1 MRRRESDAKMAISK
15 KILASMMVVGL
26 LALAVGWGTSAY
38 FSDTESS
45 SGNQISAGVLNIQIK
60 DGDQGFWDGTAVT
73 ASMSSPAGGLAPGGE
88 FWTDVIYLKNV
99 GTIDAWY
106 VYLHFYGLSVSEG
119 ANPES
124 ETSGDP
130 NYLMDQIVLTAIW
143 ESPNRDGGPSGTTT
157 DFAANNGALAD
168 VYLAAWAATKDKSI
182 SLYDIVY
189 IAEPA
194 LNPHTSFKQH
204 TGDTTNPATLTSY
217 ALSVPYIPAGGTA
230 QIQFKFK
237 LLENTDNRAQGDIAS
252 FSVDFIATQTPD
264 QVP

>member
-1 MRRRESDAKMAISK
+1 MAISK
-15 KILASMMVVGL
+15 KVLASIMVVGL
-26 LALAVGWGTSAY
+26 LALTVGWGTSSY

-45 SGNQISAGVLNIQIK
+45 TGNQISAGVLNIQIK

-73 ASMSSPAGGLAPGGE
+73 ASMSSPAGGLAPGKE

-119 ANPES
+119 ENPES
-124 ETSGDP
+124 ETPGDP
-130 NYLMDQIVLTAIW
+130 NYLMYQIVLTAIK
-143 ESPNRDGGPSGTTT
+143 EYPNYDDDPSTGVTTT
-157 DFAANNGALAD
+157 DFAANNGALANT
-168 VYLAAWAATKDKSI
+168 YLHYWGATEDGSI

-194 LNPHTSFKQH
+194 GGSDHTSFVQH
-204 TGDTTNPATLTSY
+204 TGDDTNPAGGGSY
-217 ALSVPYIPAGGTA
+217 AQTVPYIPAGATA
-230 QIQFKFK
+230 WIQFKFK

-252 FSVDFIATQTPD
+252 FNVDFIATQTPT
-264 QVP
+264 QAP

>member
-15 KILASMMVVGL
+15 KVLASIMVVGL
-26 LALAVGWGTSAY
+26 LALTVGWGTSSY

-45 SGNQISAGVLNIQIK
+45 TGNQISAGVLNIQIK

-73 ASMSSPAGGLAPGGE
+73 ASMSSPAGGLAPGKE

-119 ANPES
+119 ENPES

-130 NYLMDQIVLTAIW
+130 NYLMDQIVLTAIK
-143 ESPNRDGGPSGTTT
+143 EYPNYDGDPSTGVTTT

-168 VYLAAWAATKDKSI
+168 VYLAYWNAPTDKSI
-182 SLYDIVY
+182 SLYDIVHY
-189 IAEPA
+189 GEP
-194 LNPHTSFKQH
+194 NGGSPNTSFVQH
-204 TGDTTNPATLTSY
+204 TGDKGSPAYSTVY
-217 ALSVPYIPAGGTA
+217 PYIPAGATA
-230 QIQFKFK
+230 WIQFKFK

-252 FSVDFIATQTPD
+252 FNVDFIATQTPT
-264 QVP
+264 QAP